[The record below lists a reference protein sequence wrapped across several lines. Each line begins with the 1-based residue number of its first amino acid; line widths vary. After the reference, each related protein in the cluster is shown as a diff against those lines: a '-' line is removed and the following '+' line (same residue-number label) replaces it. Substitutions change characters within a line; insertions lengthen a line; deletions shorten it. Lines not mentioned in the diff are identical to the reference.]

1 MESSSRFRYDNNGDC
16 DIGELSSLSTEGNCV
31 IKFNITRS
39 VTAPSYFYY
48 GLANFYQNART
59 YVTSRSD
66 EQLRGQDN
74 PDISTCEPLEK
85 DDDGET
91 LVPCGLVANSQFN
104 DSFKMCFDA
113 DCDREVELNENGIA
127 WDVDRETRF
136 LGNNGSFSQEEN
148 ERIRDEDFMV
158 WMRTAAYRNWK
169 KLYRIIQTDLEPGV
183 YYVQIKSRFPVKSF
197 DGQKFFFISETTWF
211 GGPNR
216 TMAIAYL
223 VVGGVALMLSIL
235 ILIRSRITPD
245 LDLPPETTVQLDGLV
260 AESELDKAPLIT
272 GERGE
277 RQA

>member
-1 MESSSRFRYDNNGDC
+1 MESTSRFRYDNNGGC
-16 DIGELSSLSTEGNCV
+16 DIGESSAEGNCT
-31 IKFNITRS
+31 IRFNITSS
-39 VTAPSYFYY
+39 VKAPSYFYY
-48 GLANFYQNART
+48 GLVNFYQNART

-74 PDISTCEPLEK
+74 PDTSVCEPLEK
-85 DDDGET
+85 GADGQT

-104 DSFKMCFDA
+104 DSFKMCFDSQ
-113 DCDREVELNENGIA
+113 CTREVALEKNGIA
-127 WDVDRETRF
+127 WDVDRESRF
-136 LGNNGSFSQEEN
+136 LGNNNSFTQAQN

-158 WMRTAAYRNWK
+158 WMRLAAYRNWK

-183 YYVQIKSRFPVKSF
+183 YWVKIDSRFPVKSF

-216 TMAIAYL
+216 TLAIAYL
-223 VVGGVALMLSIL
+223 VVGGVALLLSIL
-235 ILIRSRITPD
+235 VLIRSRITPD

-260 AESELDKAPLIT
+260 GESELDKAPLAAR
-272 GERGE
+272 ERGE